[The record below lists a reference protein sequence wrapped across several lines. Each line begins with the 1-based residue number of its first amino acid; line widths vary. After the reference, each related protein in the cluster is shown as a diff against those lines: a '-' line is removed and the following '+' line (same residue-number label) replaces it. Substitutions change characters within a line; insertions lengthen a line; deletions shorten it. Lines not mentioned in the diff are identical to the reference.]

1 MTLDPEYLKLI
12 ARLRASYEEHGVTV
26 ATQLLK
32 VQEET
37 GEVAAAYIGWR
48 GLNPRKGVTHTS
60 FDVAMEL
67 ADVVISA
74 VLAIDMLGHD
84 PEKIMTAQMIKT
96 EDRLEEYES
105 R

>member
-12 ARLRASYEEHGVTV
+12 GRLRAHCEEYGVTV

-37 GEVAAAYIGWR
+37 GEVAQAYMGWL

-67 ADVVISA
+67 ADVVITA
-74 VLAIDMLGHD
+74 ILAIDMLGHD
-84 PEKIMTAQMIKT
+84 PERIMTTQMVKT
-96 EDRLEEYES
+96 EDRLGAYES
-105 R
+105 Q